1 MMETEIKSMDS
12 LPDKEL
18 VEIRKIQE
26 LIEAGIITLP
36 FIESLMVSVVMNLFR
51 SYFSL
56 VEDMDDLDKELHSM
70 LTDTVDG
77 FLNEHKEF
85 DESDKID
92 IMVKLMEEVSD
103 KTHNHTLIL
112 RALPII
118 YKQNEKS
125 KNMTIENINDLA
137 IMAVGDA
144 AKAWIQGFMKVGKPK
159 TGYVPNKIMGDA

>member
-1 MMETEIKSMDS
+1 MATEIKGMDS

-36 FIESLMVSVVMNLFR
+36 FIESLMISVVMNMFR
-51 SYFSL
+51 SYFSI

-77 FLNEHKEF
+77 FLKEHKEF
-85 DESDKID
+85 DGSDKID
-92 IMVKLMEEVSD
+92 IMVRLMEEVSD
-103 KTHNHTLIL
+103 KTHNHALVL

-118 YKQNEKS
+118 HKQNEKT

-137 IMAVGDA
+137 IMAVGDS
-144 AKAWIQGFMKVGKPK
+144 AKAWISGFMKIGKPK
-159 TGYVPNKIMGDA
+159 NGYVPNKIMGDA